1 MRLNRE
7 GSMCFP
13 EDDLPKNVLLS
24 EFTEDEIE
32 NISKKARGLF
42 CDDLKELISDIE
54 FEQSDLNENI
64 QQLVSSINNRRW
76 KFGHEILVKE
86 IDSLYRLISDRAE
99 LAKNLKKSIQLHT
112 FYQQISK
119 LSDQIDL
126 CLLKVLLE
134 LTKIYESLD
143 IIPLAP
149 HVALNLYGKSCEIA
163 MKLVDSRQK
172 KKLAKCL
179 DFFCDSAE
187 WIKTQTNDWPSKM
200 KKKCPNLKY
209 EINCV
214 KKLIKSRKR

>member
-1 MRLNRE
+1 
-7 GSMCFP
+7 MCFP

-32 NISKKARGLF
+32 NISKKASGLF

-54 FEQSDLNENI
+54 FEQSNLNENI
-64 QQLVSSINNRRW
+64 QQLVSSINKRR
-76 KFGHEILVKE
+76 KEFAQSILVKE
-86 IDSLYRLISDRAE
+86 IDSLYQLISDRTE
-99 LAKNLKKSIQLHT
+99 LAKNLKSSIELYK
-112 FYQQISK
+112 FYQQISE

-126 CLLKVLLE
+126 CLLRVLFE

-143 IIPLAP
+143 IIPLVP

-172 KKLAKCL
+172 KKLAKCR

-187 WIKTQTNDWPSKM
+187 WIKTQTNEWPSKM
-200 KKKCPNLKY
+200 KKKYPNLEY

-214 KKLIKSRKR
+214 KKLIKRRKR